1 MVLSALRSGLEAD
14 ADGDRSALETS
25 RMGGAHSMMDRLVVY
40 VIEVASRITGRNFWL
55 RLAAHAADRDGD
67 HHTARELRSHILWR
81 QMKGL
86 R

>member
-1 MVLSALRSGLEAD
+1 MVLSALRDGLEVGAD
-14 ADGDRSALETS
+14 RNRTALETS
-25 RMGGAHSMMDRLVVY
+25 RMGGAHSMIDRLIVY
-40 VIEVASRITGRNFWL
+40 LIEVASWATGRNFWL

>member
-1 MVLSALRSGLEAD
+1 MDVSEMRTGVE
-14 ADGDRSALETS
+14 GGTDRTRAPLVAAS
-25 RMGGAHSMMDRLVVY
+25 MGGSYPMIDRLIVY
-40 VIEVASRITGRNFWL
+40 LIEVASWATGRNFWL